1 MNSVEFKE
9 LQSEIADLIIQYDH
23 FDKVSFMLDLQYSMQ
38 YAELLDKGFKLS
50 KENELMQSVLLM
62 VSAGKSTIEINA
74 YILAFK
80 AQANNELK
88 NMENKLRLGSEVFN
102 RIKEMTEEQYINMV
116 QLYEN
121 YIKEYHPGIKMNA
134 SEADNLIYKQARDYF
149 KTSNYIALNSL
160 IGRLPESQKANI
172 SESEYNKANVFYHKI
187 KLTIANDIKNRQDKY
202 PFDKKKVFENEM
214 TELAE
219 KFDLEENI
227 KQITI
232 LNQNLHKDYI
242 AVMRE
247 DVKI

>member
-1 MNSVEFKE
+1 MNSLEFKE
-9 LQSEIADLIIQYDH
+9 LQSETADLIIQYDH

-38 YAELLDKGFKLS
+38 YAEQLDKGFILS

-62 VSAGKSTIEINA
+62 VSGGKSTVEINA

-80 AQANNELK
+80 VQTQNELK
-88 NMENKLRLGSEVFN
+88 NMQNKRNLGFEVFN
-102 RIKEMTEEQYINMV
+102 RINEMTEEQYYNMV

-121 YIKEYHPGIKMNA
+121 YIKNYHPGIKMNA
-134 SEADNLIYKQARDYF
+134 TEADNLIYKQARDYF

-160 IGRLPESQKANI
+160 IGRLPESQKVNI
-172 SESEYNKANVFYHKI
+172 SEAEYNKANAYYHKI
-187 KLTIANDIKNRQDKY
+187 KLTIANDIKNRKDKY
-202 PFDKKKVFENEM
+202 PFDKKSVFANEM

-232 LNQNLHKDYI
+232 LNEALHKDYV

-247 DVKI
+247 DVKL